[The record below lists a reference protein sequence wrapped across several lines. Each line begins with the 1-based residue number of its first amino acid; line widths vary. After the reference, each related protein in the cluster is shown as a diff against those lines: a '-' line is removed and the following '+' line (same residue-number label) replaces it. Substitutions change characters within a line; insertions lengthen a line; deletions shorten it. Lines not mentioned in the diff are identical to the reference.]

1 MHLPGEDIYFQVTFL
16 PQKYTYPC
24 VLGIISNLITI
35 ESMKKSMH
43 MVYSNTLFYQELEH
57 L

>member
-1 MHLPGEDIYFQVTFL
+1 MHLPGEDFYFQVTFL
-16 PQKYTYPC
+16 PQKYTHPY